1 MDIVTGS
8 KTNGTNRILLRAIEA
23 GIVIEGCIDFP
34 GCDHEPSSVGCGHS
48 GSLRGGGWP
57 AFQREGRQDPGRV
70 CSGLSLPDRL
80 TSLAGR
86 ITGHRVLGQ
95 AGALHQTS
103 RSPGKKHYKNIC
115 SLSHGRLGLAVHGT
129 LTCQIDT
136 PGVLLG
142 LVVASPRD
150 FLLG

>member
-1 MDIVTGS
+1 MAP
-8 KTNGTNRILLRAIEA
+8 NRILLRAIEA

-70 CSGLSLPDRL
+70 CSGLSLPDRV

-103 RSPGKKHYKNIC
+103 RSPGKKHWATPRLAQLDLAKEMASLFVFLSGLKQNVRFDACFSTNLWC
-115 SLSHGRLGLAVHGT
+115 SFT
-129 LTCQIDT
+129 W
-136 PGVLLG
+136 
-142 LVVASPRD
+142 
-150 FLLG
+150 